1 MGFAVGS
8 TILVLTIVTY
18 VLSYFGSK
26 SLRRNS
32 DSWLNS
38 EEESENIVLIVLTEN
53 EKKIKAL
60 LTKVNPYLKAA
71 MRVVKQMKNN
81 NHDRMRRRSSNRTFL
96 QCLTELYGSLPE
108 AMVWLK
114 NSMDE
119 DVAAMILEDQDKS
132 ESWTNKVTD
141 ALANRLVSFGT
152 RWNKGLVRR
161 QLTQFIL
168 RFFLIANCYLDL
180 ILDIALLAIILTV
193 KGSYRFFQFDSFTS
207 QLILVLAVSIVLP
220 HLKSALTTAYQ
231 KPIVPLGYKIWLKH
245 VKTPIGGLHL
255 LLIRV
260 GVILLYPL
268 VPALILNNAKEIE
281 SQRANLE
288 RRLLQQPDTKHSI
301 ALLDEINHR
310 SMYLDETRQT
320 VLIYK
325 RNELFIEIMIQLP
338 VHIGMLLLS
347 TTDYPL
353 ENGLQAVFKKSDHFK
368 TGTVF
373 LLIFSSAW
381 SLKTVTLTYVKIKTA
396 EKQYLKLAAKVVL
409 AIRAT
414 VVICVRLVCYI
425 AYFAPFLGLGGLMNH
440 FLAEQIPMGY
450 NTLLSMKSLYFY
462 FWNKDRNVSQSIA
475 ITDVYRSD

>member
-18 VLSYFGSK
+18 VLSYFGST

-38 EEESENIVLIVLTEN
+38 EEESENIVLTVLTEN

-132 ESWTNKVTD
+132 ESWTNKITD
-141 ALANRLVSFGT
+141 ALANKLVSFGT
-152 RWNKGLVRR
+152 RWNTVFVCK
-161 QLTQFIL
+161 QFTQFIM

-193 KGSYRFFQFDSFTS
+193 KGSYSFFQFDSFTS

-245 VKTPIGGLHL
+245 VKTPFGGLHL

-260 GVILLYPL
+260 V
-268 VPALILNNAKEIE
+268 
-281 SQRANLE
+281 
-288 RRLLQQPDTKHSI
+288 
-301 ALLDEINHR
+301 
-310 SMYLDETRQT
+310 
-320 VLIYK
+320 
-325 RNELFIEIMIQLP
+325 
-338 VHIGMLLLS
+338 
-347 TTDYPL
+347 
-353 ENGLQAVFKKSDHFK
+353 
-368 TGTVF
+368 
-373 LLIFSSAW
+373 
-381 SLKTVTLTYVKIKTA
+381 
-396 EKQYLKLAAKVVL
+396 
-409 AIRAT
+409 
-414 VVICVRLVCYI
+414 
-425 AYFAPFLGLGGLMNH
+425 
-440 FLAEQIPMGY
+440 
-450 NTLLSMKSLYFY
+450 
-462 FWNKDRNVSQSIA
+462 
-475 ITDVYRSD
+475 